1 LLVDER
7 LVPTRD
13 IFLCQAVV
21 IIIFVVAERIGVANS
36 MVVGLG
42 ILAIATAGSAY
53 LGHRLLD
60 RRGGALNAY
69 SVALAIGT
77 AIFWLKWWAL
87 D

>member
-1 LLVDER
+1 MDER

-21 IIIFVVAERIGVANS
+21 IIVFVVAERIGYVANL
-36 MVVGLG
+36 MLVGLAVLG
-42 ILAIATAGSAY
+42 VATAGSAFA
-53 LGHRLLD
+53 GHWLLD
-60 RRGGALNAY
+60 RQKGAFNAY

-87 D
+87 G

>member
-1 LLVDER
+1 MDER

-13 IFLCQAVV
+13 IFLCQAAV
-21 IIIFVVAERIGVANS
+21 IIVFLVAERIGYLANS
-36 MVVGLG
+36 MLVGLG
-42 ILAIATAGSAY
+42 ILGIATVGSAY

-60 RRGGALNAY
+60 RRRGTLNAY

>member
-1 LLVDER
+1 MDER

-21 IIIFVVAERIGVANS
+21 IIVFVVAERIGYIANS
-36 MVVGLG
+36 MLVGLG
-42 ILAIATAGSAY
+42 ILAIATAVSAY

-60 RRGGALNAY
+60 RRRGALNAY
-69 SVALAIGT
+69 SVALTIGT